1 MCLFPKSVTVASGIE
16 YDCLGALQGAK
27 SGGEGISLSKPLR
40 ELGAQS
46 RADLVRQQAE
56 FWFIRM
62 LSLRHKLCAL
72 TLLSSLCRHSSAH
85 LTDENTELEELAQAI
100 HPERT
105 PASFCFIPSPFHPLL
120 VQPVPASLPPIFPS
134 T

>member
-1 MCLFPKSVTVASGIE
+1 MIVLVHSKGPSQVGRASV
-16 YDCLGALQGAK
+16 
-27 SGGEGISLSKPLR
+27 LSKPLR

-46 RADLVRQQAE
+46 RANLVRQQAE

-62 LSLRHKLCAL
+62 LSLRHKLCPL
-72 TLLSSLCRHSSAH
+72 TLLSSICRHSSAH
-85 LTDENTELEELAQAI
+85 LTDENTELKELAQALP
-100 HPERT
+100 PERT
-105 PASFCFIPSPFHPLL
+105 PASFCFIPSPFHALL